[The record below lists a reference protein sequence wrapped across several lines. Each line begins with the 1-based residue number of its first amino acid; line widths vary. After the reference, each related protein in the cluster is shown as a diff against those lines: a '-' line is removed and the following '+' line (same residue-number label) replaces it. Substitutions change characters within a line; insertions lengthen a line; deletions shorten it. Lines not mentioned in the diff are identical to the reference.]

1 MSKNSDPNNFT
12 QKEMLIMILD
22 RLDDMDKKVESL
34 LEDKVS
40 RKEFYSVLG
49 VLMTFALIIVALIS
63 TNKEILCSCVL
74 YVSMELQSF
83 VGTNFI
89 MELNCIV
96 RRCERGTI
104 VLSDDAK
111 EVH

>member
-49 VLMTFALIIVALIS
+49 VLMTFALIFVALI
-63 TNKEILCSCVL
+63 
-74 YVSMELQSF
+74 
-83 VGTNFI
+83 
-89 MELNCIV
+89 
-96 RRCERGTI
+96 
-104 VLSDDAK
+104 
-111 EVH
+111 

>member
-1 MSKNSDPNNFT
+1 MSKNNDPNNFT

-49 VLMTFALIIVALIS
+49 VLMTFALIFVALI
-63 TNKEILCSCVL
+63 
-74 YVSMELQSF
+74 
-83 VGTNFI
+83 
-89 MELNCIV
+89 
-96 RRCERGTI
+96 
-104 VLSDDAK
+104 
-111 EVH
+111 

>member
-1 MSKNSDPNNFT
+1 MSRNSDPNNFT

-49 VLMTFALIIVALIS
+49 VLMTFALIFVALI
-63 TNKEILCSCVL
+63 
-74 YVSMELQSF
+74 
-83 VGTNFI
+83 
-89 MELNCIV
+89 
-96 RRCERGTI
+96 
-104 VLSDDAK
+104 
-111 EVH
+111 

>member
-1 MSKNSDPNNFT
+1 MPKNNDPNNFT

-49 VLMTFALIIVALIS
+49 VLMTFGIDICCIDLS
-63 TNKEILCSCVL
+63 NQRRTYVL
-74 YVSMELQSF
+74 VSYMSQVDLVSF
-83 VGTNFI
+83 DGTNFI

-96 RRCERGTI
+96 VDVIEEQSFCQMI
-104 VLSDDAK
+104 K

>member
-1 MSKNSDPNNFT
+1 MSRNSDPNNFT

-49 VLMTFALIIVALIS
+49 VLMTFGLILVALI
-63 TNKEILCSCVL
+63 
-74 YVSMELQSF
+74 
-83 VGTNFI
+83 
-89 MELNCIV
+89 
-96 RRCERGTI
+96 
-104 VLSDDAK
+104 
-111 EVH
+111 